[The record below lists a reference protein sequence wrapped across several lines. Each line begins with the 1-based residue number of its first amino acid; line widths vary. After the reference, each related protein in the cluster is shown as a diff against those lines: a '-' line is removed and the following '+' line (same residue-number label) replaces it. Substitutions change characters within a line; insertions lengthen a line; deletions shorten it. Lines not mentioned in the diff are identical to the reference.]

1 MPADWTTFITNVS
14 NKLDGQTIQA
24 SYDPQGANVD
34 DFATFL
40 AQQYTNATVGKAQSP
55 YGNTHQKGTEE
66 ILSGSFAKAFKMLET
81 EKTPTLEEKQ
91 KDPKYQD
98 LKQEPTPQKL
108 DEELDKFD
116 LDFLT
121 WTEANS
127 TTIPDFVYSSFF
139 SQFPDFPATEDQQ
152 VIEVARRIINR
163 FDGTSD
169 YLQWIYSLKLQQ
181 DELSGF
187 ATKVYNKIIELTKGI
202 GQSELKVGDEVQAVV
217 LYDLLPNGTENTSTR
232 SKSGEL
238 VRGKI
243 ISITQSRNIPG
254 SSASS
259 LTYRV
264 SVQTSKGTVQRIVD
278 PNTIQKKLTVSDFL
292 NVRDVNLSRKI
303 LQETNTSD
311 PTRIPSFVTA
321 QFITRFTYDPQF
333 DRNLFSKILF
343 AAGATKSVTNQ
354 FGTRTINERVSESE
368 LQTQVNRAN
377 LAENILY
384 SGSIQNFLDG
394 NIGNL
399 NISSTF
405 ILNPDFL
412 RLNGEYTRREQIRGL
427 IDRITGSKITKYNS
441 EITAYLALKQ
451 RYINF
456 LIEKE
461 RKVGDVLDQNDPYQI
476 MADGVIRYWQSC
488 LTQPLSASPPVP
500 PCTILPPSNGFYV
513 GVYYGSTK
521 TLSDNLRRAFND
533 GKNFKDQKTGKIVAS
548 SLAFSFQKHLLE
560 LKFLYNGGVPT
571 PGGPAPMIG
580 FVPLVF

>member
-1 MPADWTTFITNVS
+1 MPADWTTFISNVS

-24 SYDPQGANVD
+24 SYDPELGDVD
-34 DFATFL
+34 DFATYL
-40 AQQYTNATVGKAQSP
+40 AQQYTTATVGKAQSP
-55 YGNTHQKGTEE
+55 YGNTHQQGSQE
-66 ILSGSFAKAFKMLET
+66 ILKGSFSKAFKMLET
-81 EKTPTLEEKQ
+81 EKTPTLEDKQ

-98 LKQEPTPQKL
+98 LRQEPTPQKL

-116 LDFLT
+116 LEFLA
-121 WTEANS
+121 WTEANA

-139 SQFPDFPATEDQQ
+139 SQFPNFPATEDQQ
-152 VIEVARRIINR
+152 ATEVARRIINR

-181 DELSGF
+181 DQLAGF
-187 ATKVYNKIIELTKGI
+187 ATKVYDKIIELTQGI
-202 GQSELKVGDEVQAVV
+202 GQTEIKVGDEVQAVV
-217 LYDLLPNGTENTSTR
+217 LYDLLPNGTENTSAR

-243 ISITQSRNIPG
+243 VSITQSRNFSGAG
-254 SSASS
+254 S
-259 LTYRV
+259 LIYRV
-264 SVQTSKGTVQRIVD
+264 SVQTPKGTVQRIVD

-292 NVRDVNLSRKI
+292 NVRDLNLSRKI
-303 LQETNTSD
+303 LQETNSSD

-333 DRNLFSKILF
+333 DTNLFSKILYE
-343 AAGATKSVTNQ
+343 AGASKTVPNQ
-354 FGTRTINERVSESE
+354 FGTGNTQIRLTRGEID
-368 LQTQVNRAN
+368 TQVNAAS
-377 LAENILY
+377 LSENVLY
-384 SGSIQNFLDG
+384 SGSLQSFLNGNTG
-394 NIGNL
+394 NIKTEN
-399 NISSTF
+399 SF
-405 ILNPDFL
+405 ILSSDYL
-412 RLNGEYTRREQIRGL
+412 RSNDQYTKRELIKGL
-427 IDRITGSKITKYNS
+427 IDRITGYKITKYNS
-441 EITAYLALKQ
+441 ESTSYLALKQ

-461 RKVGDVLDQNDPYQI
+461 RKTGDTLNENDPYQI

-488 LTQPLSASPPVP
+488 LAQPLSASPPVP
-500 PCTILPPSNGFYV
+500 PCTILPPNNGFYV
-513 GVYYGSTK
+513 GIYYGSIK

-533 GKNFKDQKTGKIVAS
+533 GKSFKNQKTGKIVAS

>member
-24 SYDPQGANVD
+24 SYDPELGNVD
-34 DFATFL
+34 DFASFL
-40 AQQYTNATVGKAQSP
+40 AGQYTNATVGKAQSP
-55 YGNTHQKGTEE
+55 YGNTHQQGREE
-66 ILSGSFAKAFKMLET
+66 ILRDSFAKAFKMMET
-81 EKTPTLEEKQ
+81 EKTPTFEEKQ
-91 KDPKYQD
+91 KDPRFKD
-98 LKQEPTPQKL
+98 LKQEPEPQKL
-108 DEELDKFD
+108 DEEQDKFD
-116 LDFLT
+116 LEFLA

-127 TTIPDFVYSSFF
+127 TSISNFVYSSFF

-152 VIEVARRIINR
+152 ATEVARRIINR

-169 YLQWIYSLKLQQ
+169 YLQWIYSLRLQQ
-181 DELSGF
+181 DQLAEFS
-187 ATKVYNKIIELTKGI
+187 TKVYNKIIELTKGI
-202 GQSELKVGDEVQAVV
+202 GQSEIKVGDEVQAVV
-217 LYDLLPNGTENTSTR
+217 LYDLLPNGRENTSTR

-238 VRGKI
+238 VRGKV
-243 ISITQSRNIPG
+243 ISITQSRSIFGRNV
-254 SSASS
+254 

-264 SVQTSKGTVQRIVD
+264 SVQTPKGTVQRVVD
-278 PNTIQKKLTVSDFL
+278 PNTIQKKLNVSDFL
-292 NVRDVNLSRKI
+292 NVRDINLSRKI

-311 PTRIPSFVTA
+311 PSRIPSFVTP

-333 DRNLFSKILF
+333 DTNLFSKILY

-354 FGTRTINERVSESE
+354 LGIKTNERLSESE

-384 SGSIQNFLDG
+384 SGSIQNFLNG

-405 ILNPDFL
+405 ILSPDFL
-412 RLNGEYTRREQIRGL
+412 RSNGEYTRREQIRGL
-427 IDRITGSKITKYNS
+427 IDRITGYKITKYNS
-441 EITAYLALKQ
+441 EITSYLALKQ

-461 RKVGDVLDQNDPYQI
+461 RKTGDTLNENDPYQI
-476 MADGVIRYWQSC
+476 MSDGVIRYWQSC
-488 LTQPLSASPPVP
+488 LAQPLSASPPVP

-513 GVYYGSTK
+513 GIYYGSIK
-521 TLSDNLRRAFND
+521 NLSDNLRRAFND
-533 GKNFKDQKTGKIVAS
+533 GKNFKNQKTGKIVAS

>member
-1 MPADWTTFITNVS
+1 MPADWTTFISNVS

-24 SYDPQGANVD
+24 SYDPELGDVD
-34 DFATFL
+34 DFASFL
-40 AQQYTNATVGKAQSP
+40 AGQYTTATVGKAQSP
-55 YGNTHQKGTEE
+55 YGNTHQQGSQE
-66 ILSGSFAKAFKMLET
+66 ILKGSFAKAFKMLET

-91 KDPKYQD
+91 KDPKFQD

-116 LDFLT
+116 LDFLA

-127 TTIPDFVYSSFF
+127 TTISDFVYSSFF

-152 VIEVARRIINR
+152 ATEVARRIINR

-181 DELSGF
+181 DQLAGF
-187 ATKVYNKIIELTKGI
+187 ATKVYNKIIELTQGI
-202 GQSELKVGDEVQAVV
+202 GKTEIKVGDEVQAVV
-217 LYDLLPNGTENTSTR
+217 LYDLLPNGTENTSVR

-238 VRGKI
+238 VRGKV
-243 ISITQSRNIPG
+243 ISITQSRNILG
-254 SSASS
+254 RTS
-259 LTYRV
+259 LVYRV
-264 SVQTSKGTVQRIVD
+264 SVKTAKGTIQRIVD
-278 PNTIQKKLTVSDFL
+278 PNTIQKKLNVSDFL
-292 NVRDVNLSRKI
+292 NVRDLNLSRKI

-321 QFITRFTYDPQF
+321 QFITRFTYDPQY
-333 DRNLFSKILF
+333 DTNLFSKILY
-343 AAGATKSVTNQ
+343 AAGASKTVPNQ
-354 FGTRTINERVSESE
+354 FGTGNTQTRLTQREID
-368 LQTQVNRAN
+368 TQVNAAA
-377 LAENILY
+377 LSENVLY
-384 SGSIQNFLDG
+384 SGALQSFLNGNTG
-394 NIGNL
+394 NIKTE
-399 NISSTF
+399 SSF
-405 ILNPDFL
+405 ILSSDYLKSNDQ
-412 RLNGEYTRREQIRGL
+412 YTKRELIKGL
-427 IDRITGSKITKYNS
+427 IDRITGYKITKYNS
-441 EITAYLALKQ
+441 EITSYLALKQ

-461 RKVGDVLDQNDPYQI
+461 RKTGDTLNENDPYQI

-488 LTQPLSASPPVP
+488 LAQPLSASPPVP

-513 GVYYGSTK
+513 GLYYGSTK

-533 GKNFKDQKTGKIVAS
+533 GKNFKNQKTGKIVAS

>member
-24 SYDPQGANVD
+24 SYDPELGNVD
-34 DFATFL
+34 DFASFL
-40 AQQYTNATVGKAQSP
+40 AQQYTTATVGKAQSP

-66 ILSGSFAKAFKMLET
+66 ILKGSFAKAFKMLET
-81 EKTPTLEEKQ
+81 EKTPTFEEKQ
-91 KDPKYQD
+91 KDPRFQD
-98 LKQEPTPQKL
+98 LKQEPEPQKL
-108 DEELDKFD
+108 DQEQDKFD
-116 LDFLT
+116 LEFLA

-127 TTIPDFVYSSFF
+127 TSIPNFVYSSFF

-152 VIEVARRIINR
+152 ATEVARRIINR

-169 YLQWIYSLKLQQ
+169 YLQWIYSLRLQQ
-181 DELSGF
+181 DRLAEF

-202 GQSELKVGDEVQAVV
+202 GQSEVKVGDEVQAVV

-238 VRGKI
+238 VRGKVV
-243 ISITQSRNIPG
+243 SINQSRSIFG
-254 SSASS
+254 RTV

-264 SVQTSKGTVQRIVD
+264 SVQTPKGTVQRVVD
-278 PNTIQKKLTVSDFL
+278 PNTIQKKLNVSDFL
-292 NVRDVNLSRKI
+292 NVRDINLSKKI
-303 LQETNTSD
+303 LQESNISD
-311 PTRIPSFVTA
+311 PSRIPPFVTP

-333 DRNLFSKILF
+333 DRNLFSKILY
-343 AAGATKSVTNQ
+343 AAKATKTVTNQ
-354 FGTRTINERVSESE
+354 IGIRSNERVSELE
-368 LQTQVNRAN
+368 LQAQVDRAN

-384 SGSIQNFLDG
+384 SGSIQNFLNG

-405 ILNPDFL
+405 ILNPNFL
-412 RLNGEYTRREQIRGL
+412 RSSGEYTRREQIRGL
-427 IDRITGSKITKYNS
+427 IDRITGSKIAKYNS
-441 EITAYLALKQ
+441 EITSYLALKQ

-456 LIEKE
+456 LIDKE
-461 RKVGDVLDQNDPYQI
+461 RKAGDVLNENDPYQI

-500 PCTILPPSNGFYV
+500 PCTIVQPSNGFYV
-513 GVYYGSTK
+513 GIYYGSTK

-533 GKNFKDQKTGKIVAS
+533 GKNFTNQKTGKIVAS

-560 LKFLYNGGVPT
+560 LKFIYNGGIPT